1 MFSVLLCSHGKIQ
14 RENTERSQCCMRGN
28 ISLHFFTQNTKKKKR
43 FMSHGGKNNFL
54 ISKAGNDH
62 RHQPWHSS
70 TPKHLSPDVDGW
82 RWSWRP
88 LRWIVW
94 LWNHN
99 VVKYNQDCTPT
110 PPPHTHKCTDVML
123 VSELPAGVFS
133 LAVIYGDLTEVT
145 AQDVLLMLTV
155 AAAGDREPWKGGRF
169 SL

>member
-1 MFSVLLCSHGKIQ
+1 MFSVLLCSHGTIQ
-14 RENTERSQCCMRGN
+14 REIQRDHSVVWEVTSVCIFSLKTE
-28 ISLHFFTQNTKKKKR
+28 KKL

-133 LAVIYGDLTEVT
+133 LAVIYDDLTEVT

-155 AAAGDREPWKGGRF
+155 AAAGDREPWRGGRF